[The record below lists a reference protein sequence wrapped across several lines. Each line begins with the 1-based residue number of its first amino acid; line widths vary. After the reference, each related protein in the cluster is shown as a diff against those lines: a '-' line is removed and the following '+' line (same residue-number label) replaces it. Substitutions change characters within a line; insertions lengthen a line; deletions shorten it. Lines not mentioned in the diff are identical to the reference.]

1 MYLHIGQDWMIPY
14 ADIIGLFQRQILDAS
29 PDFRH
34 LFSRLRADERVFGN
48 LESAKTL
55 VLTESAIY
63 LSPIS
68 TQTLQRRVE
77 RRELFFDS

>member
-1 MYLHIGQDWMIPY
+1 MYLHIGQDWMIAYP
-14 ADIIGLFQRQILDAS
+14 DIIGLFNRHILDVS

-34 LFSRLRADERVFGN
+34 LFSRLRSEERVFGS
-48 LESAKTL
+48 LDTAKTL
-55 VLTESAIY
+55 ILTDRAIY